1 MQGTIQDS
9 VNGIQNFALSA
20 ECDLYA
26 HPVTLTLPD
35 SHLVPPPCDLT
46 VKAAVRA
53 IKGIAKAV
61 TVSRSLMPDRLAVES
76 LATSRGGSIYGLGN
90 ILKTVLRQY
99 AFRQGVSEP
108 VNVECFRSLDM
119 GICVN
124 IQHPAVDVYNGFPE
138 YVLAAQLL
146 VHAAANSMRFWS
158 SSVSFQLSGI
168 NNIVHAQINETDNTT
183 PFQHDGI
190 IKNLSHPF
198 TFEFLLSCP
207 YRFTEYL
214 IGKIEVE
221 NHVKIGA
228 SS

>member
-26 HPVTLTLPD
+26 HPVTLTIPD
-35 SHLVPPPCDLT
+35 SHLVSPPCDLT
-46 VKAAVRA
+46 VEAAVRA
-53 IKGIAKAV
+53 IEGIIKAM
-61 TVSRSLMPDRLAVES
+61 TVSRSLMPDRVSVES
-76 LATSRGGSIYGLGN
+76 LATSRDGSIYGLGK
-90 ILKTVLRQY
+90 IMKTILRQY

-108 VNVECFRSLDM
+108 VNVECFRSLDK

-124 IQHPAVDVYNGFPE
+124 VQHPAVDVYNGFPE
-138 YVLAAQLL
+138 YVLASQLL
-146 VHAAANSMRFWS
+146 THSVANSMRFWS
-158 SSVSFQLSGI
+158 SSISFQMSGI
-168 NNIVHAQINETDNTT
+168 KNTVHAQLNYADITT

-190 IKNLSHPF
+190 VKNLSHPF

-207 YRFTEYL
+207 HRFVEYL
-214 IGKIEVE
+214 TDKIEVE
-221 NHVKIGA
+221 NHIKIGV